1 MHSKTHFASSKI
13 MEVLK
18 KTTYLN
24 NKSAALILENGE
36 VLWGYGLGVKKS
48 VIGELCFNTSQ
59 TGYQEAL
66 TDPSYTKQII
76 TFTFPHIGIVG
87 INSKDQESKK
97 IYADGCIINQPTNYY
112 SNWRAESDLNSYFIQ
127 NNIPCL
133 YGIDTRYLTKKLSE
147 EGAKKACLIHYGNQE
162 DSLDILKNEIKNWS
176 GLENLDL
183 AKIVS
188 THNKYNW
195 REGIWSYNNK
205 GDKKNLNNYNVTCL
219 DFGIKHNILRNL
231 KEHNLNPTV
240 LNLSSDFD
248 EIIATNPDGIFL
260 SNGPGDP
267 HATGIKII
275 DTLKKLIETEIPIFG
290 ICLGHQI
297 LGLAL
302 DAKTK
307 KMFQGHR
314 GSNHPVK
321 NLENN
326 EVEITSQN
334 HGFEVDR
341 NTFSE
346 NIVET
351 HVSLFDG
358 SNEGLKHKHLP
369 VFSVQYHPEASPG
382 PHDSYYL
389 FSKFY
394 KLIDKHAKKN

>member
-1 MHSKTHFASSKI
+1 

-18 KTTYLN
+18 KTNYIK

-66 TDPSYTKQII
+66 TDPSYAKQII

-87 INSKDQESKK
+87 SNSQDKESER
-97 IYADGCIINQPTNYY
+97 IYADACIINQHINFY
-112 SNWRAESDLNSYFIQ
+112 SNWRAEKDLNSFFIQ

-133 YGIDTRYLTKKLSE
+133 YGVDTRYLTKKLAE
-147 EGAKKACLIHYGNQE
+147 QGAMKVALIYFGDE
-162 DSLDILKNEIKNWS
+162 KDSLVLLKDEIKKWS

-183 AKIVS
+183 AKVVS
-188 THNKYNW
+188 TKNKYDW
-195 REGIWSYNNK
+195 KERVWSEKKISKNSNK
-205 GDKKNLNNYNVTCL
+205 EYRVACI
-219 DFGIKHNILRNL
+219 DFGVKHNILRNL
-231 KEHNLNPTV
+231 REINLNPVV
-240 LNLSSDFD
+240 LNLSANCD
-248 EIIATNPDGIFL
+248 EILETKPDGIFL

-267 HATGIKII
+267 YATGKNII

-297 LGLAL
+297 LSMAL
-302 DAKTK
+302 GAKTK

-321 NLENN
+321 NLKNN
-326 EVEITSQN
+326 AVEITSQN

-341 NTFSE
+341 ETFSNE
-346 NIVET
+346 ILET
-351 HVSLFDG
+351 HISLFDG
-358 SNEGLKHKHLP
+358 SNEGLKHKQLP

-382 PHDSYYL
+382 PHDSHYL
-389 FSKFY
+389 FNDFY
-394 KLIDKHAKKN
+394 NLIEIYAKKK